1 MIRSHVGSSWTA
13 VVCTSDIRFKHFAIM
28 WQVEFL
34 QQLMNVV
41 QVQLS
46 ELKSQVEIMQECIA
60 EAISDSR
67 IDIDSL
73 QTAAVP

>member
-1 MIRSHVGSSWTA
+1 
-13 VVCTSDIRFKHFAIM
+13 M